1 MVHLIS
7 VISICLQAF
16 VGVPGCP
23 HKAQTGGLC
32 NGTLSWNKT
41 IRSFCLVCSFY
52 KMIPYWTFWNVTRY
66 FLLHYWKNEDDLS
79 GEKRDSCSSKRRAIS
94 LYCPMLEFPV
104 YACLQLL
111 QDRYNSAYRNPWNT
125 EFFSFG
131 ISASHAHF
139 DLLKTRSSKAI
150 WNHNLLVEQSSDF
163 KSLAVFAHPTLF
175 WGSLRTLQTWTYF
188 MFFNLLC

>member
-66 FLLHYWKNEDDLS
+66 FLLHYWKNEDDWVGKRETAALPKEELFLS
-79 GEKRDSCSSKRRAIS
+79 TVLCLSSQCMRACNCYKADTIQLTEIPEILS
-94 LYCPMLEFPV
+94 SSPLALVPAMLILTCWRP
-104 YACLQLL
+104 
-111 QDRYNSAYRNPWNT
+111 
-125 EFFSFG
+125 
-131 ISASHAHF
+131 
-139 DLLKTRSSKAI
+139 DLPKPSGTTTC
-150 WNHNLLVEQSSDF
+150 W
-163 KSLAVFAHPTLF
+163 
-175 WGSLRTLQTWTYF
+175 
-188 MFFNLLC
+188 